1 MNKPELTFTLI
12 TDVHSYSKSIGVEG
26 AAYDRANAKS
36 QLLLKDSVDVLA
48 AVFNRISKDKT
59 NDIVLLSGDVTSNA
73 EFSSHS
79 EIIALLRALKATGKR
94 VYVITATHDYADD
107 GVTYE
112 YKGDEKVPVEAVT
125 RSQLFDMYREFGP
138 DEAIAVERESMSYV
152 VQLDEGFRL
161 FALNDDKNGSGK
173 SGFSPETFDWI
184 MHQVEDAQANNQT
197 IITMTHHPMIAPS
210 EFYALIGKNDMM
222 GGHDERLKQFADA
235 GINFVFTGHSHIHD
249 VSYRFT
255 EKGNVFYDI
264 STASPVGYPGYYRRV
279 TVNREDELI
288 KIETLTPEGMSVPSF
303 GEETVEE
310 RLKNQFFGMIGS
322 VIDAAATDI
331 DSLAEKVTAF
341 SVKKELI
348 YKIGWLIK
356 PFAKLIKKL
365 SVGRVASWC
374 KRESGLKK
382 SDYKSLMNESAVDFI
397 ITLPMNL
404 YKGDGEY
411 TPDTLYYKI
420 TMGFMS
426 VIDSVF
432 DAFHIKVSKI
442 FKGADSLCS
451 VIEPLLYNNSI
462 PDSDVTL
469 PMHPTKDEL
478 ESEFLKKNDTVYKS
492 RKGKPIA
499 AVLILLIILL
509 IPLLPLGLVVLAVG
523 YVVNYLKYHKKIKG
537 EK

>member
-1 MNKPELTFTLI
+1 MNNQELTFTLI
-12 TDVHSYSKSIGVEG
+12 TDIHCYSKSIGVEG

-36 QLLLKDSVDVLA
+36 QLLLKDSADVLA
-48 AVFNRISKDKT
+48 AVFNRISKDKS
-59 NDIVLLSGDVTSNA
+59 NDIVLIPGDVTSNA
-73 EFSSHS
+73 EKPSHR
-79 EIIALLRALKATGKR
+79 EVIALLRALKATGKR
-94 VYVITATHDYADD
+94 VYVTTATHDYADD
-107 GVTYE
+107 GVAYE
-112 YKGDEKVPVEAVT
+112 YKGDEKVPVDAVT
-125 RSQLFDMYREFGP
+125 RDELFDMYREFGP

-152 VQLDEGFRL
+152 VQLEEGFRL

-184 MHQVEDAQANNQT
+184 MRQAEDAHANNQT
-197 IITMTHHPMIAPS
+197 IIAMTHHPMIAPS

-222 GGHDERLKQFADA
+222 GGHDERLRQFADA
-235 GINFVFTGHSHIHD
+235 GISFVLTGHSHIHD
-249 VSYRFT
+249 ISYRFT
-255 EKGNVFYDI
+255 EKGNVLYDI

-279 TVNREDELI
+279 TVNRADDCI
-288 KIETLTPEGMSVPSF
+288 KIETLTPDGLSVPSF
-303 GEETVEE
+303 GEETLENKLE
-310 RLKNQFFGMIGS
+310 NQFFGMIGS

-356 PFAKLIKKL
+356 PFAKLLKKL
-365 SVGRVASWC
+365 TVGRVASWC
-374 KRESGLKK
+374 KKESGLKK
-382 SDYKSLMNESAVDFI
+382 SDYSPLLNESAVDFI

-404 YKGDGEY
+404 YKGDGQY

-426 VIDSVF
+426 IVDSLL

-451 VIEPLLYNNSI
+451 VIEPLLYNSSV

-469 PMHPTKDEL
+469 PLHPTKQEL
-478 ESEFLKKNDTVYKS
+478 ESRFTAESDTVYKS

-499 AVLILLIILL
+499 AILILLIIVL
-509 IPLLPLGLVVLAVG
+509 IPLLPAALAALAIG
-523 YVVNYLKYHKKIKG
+523 YIVNYFKYRKKIKS
-537 EK
+537 K